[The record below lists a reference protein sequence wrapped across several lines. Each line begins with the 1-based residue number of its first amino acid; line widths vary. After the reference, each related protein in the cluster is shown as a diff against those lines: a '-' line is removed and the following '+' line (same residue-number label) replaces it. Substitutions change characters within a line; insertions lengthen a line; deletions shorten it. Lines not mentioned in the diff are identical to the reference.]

1 MRRSLTRRSFLR
13 VAATGAAGLA
23 AGVAARSD
31 PGIPQRVALEHR
43 PLGSTG
49 LEVSLLGLGCVALGS
64 KSLTLREGAELVEAC
79 LDGGITYVDCAS
91 TYGDAELKV
100 GEVMRTRRAEVVLAT
115 KTLERERDQ
124 AWKEINRS
132 LERLQSS
139 RVDLLQLHAINRMEE
154 LDRVMA
160 SDGAFRAA
168 LRAQEEGMCDH
179 IGITGHT
186 RVEVIAEALKRYDF
200 ATTLVPL
207 SSTDRLVSD
216 FGETIF
222 DLARQRHFGVI
233 AMKVLAAGRVT
244 QYASESITY
253 CLSLP
258 ISTAVVG
265 MATVEEVRANVATAK
280 RFRPMSL
287 AEREALEQKT
297 RDSATTSVL
306 WWKRR

>member
-1 MRRSLTRRSFLR
+1 MRRSLTRRGFLR
-13 VAATGAAGLA
+13 VAASGAAGLA
-23 AGVAARSD
+23 AGAAARSD
-31 PGIPQRVALEHR
+31 TGIPRRVALEHR

-64 KSLTLREGAELVEAC
+64 KSLTLSEGQELVEAC

-168 LRAQEEGMCDH
+168 LRAREEGMCDH

-244 QYASESITY
+244 RYASESITY
-253 CLSLP
+253 SLSLP

-287 AEREALEQKT
+287 AEREALEKKT
-297 RDSATTSVL
+297 KDSATTSVL

>member
-1 MRRSLTRRSFLR
+1 MRRSLTRRSFLK

-23 AGVAARSD
+23 AGVAARSET
-31 PGIPQRVALEHR
+31 GRARRVALEHR

-64 KSLTLREGAELVEAC
+64 KSLTLSEGAELVEAC

-115 KTLERERDQ
+115 KTLEREKDQ

-139 RVDLLQLHAINRMEE
+139 RVDLLQLHAINRMVE
-154 LDRVMA
+154 LDQIMA

-168 LRAQEEGMCDH
+168 LRAREEGMCDH

-222 DLARQRHFGVI
+222 DLARQRNFGVI

-244 QYASESITY
+244 QHASESITY
-253 CLSLP
+253 SLSLP

-265 MATVEEVRANVATAK
+265 MATVEEVQANVATAK
-280 RFRPMSL
+280 GFRPMSL

-297 RDSATTSVL
+297 RDSATTSVM